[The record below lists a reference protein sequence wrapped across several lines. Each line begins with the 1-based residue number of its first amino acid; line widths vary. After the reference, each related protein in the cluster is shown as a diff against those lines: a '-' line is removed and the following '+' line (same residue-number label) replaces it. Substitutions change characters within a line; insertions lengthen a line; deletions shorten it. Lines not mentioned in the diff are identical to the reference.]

1 MNAPRLRSQLRDSCA
16 CGWIALNPV
25 APDLVMQ
32 ACAVWNR
39 GFSRILLIELMTIV
53 AFGFALDVLDAGDL
67 VTVTTGKR
75 LGNSTTA
82 A

>member
-1 MNAPRLRSQLRDSCA
+1 
-16 CGWIALNPV
+16 
-25 APDLVMQ
+25 MQ

-39 GFSRILLIELMTIV
+39 GFSRTLLIELVTIV

-67 VTVTTGKR
+67 VTVATGKR